1 MGEDWARVKSMQ
13 VAAFFGTI
21 TPPLPLPIEGRG

>member
-1 MGEDWARVKSMQ
+1 MGEGREGVWIGFELCGA
-13 VAAFFGTI
+13 I